1 MHIFTLHPDSEECV
15 QECVALLGLSAACL
29 LPSHSS
35 LWDQTDLSRPLKS
48 QPFHGVLSTLVS
60 SAIRRENLSCL
71 CLGSACSHL
80 WWENAPSQFPTTHPS
95 LLAQLGSLVY
105 YKHLESTFPY
115 MKKWGEGGLNALA
128 LSIDYFRQKPN
139 QKSQNS

>member
-1 MHIFTLHPDSEECV
+1 MHIFALHPDRKEWV
-15 QECVALLGLSAACL
+15 QVWVALLVLSAACL
-29 LPSHSS
+29 LSSHSS

-60 SAIRRENLSCL
+60 TAIRRENLSCL

-80 WWENAPSQFPTTHPS
+80 WREKAPSQFPTTHPS
-95 LLAQLGSLVY
+95 LLAQLGSLIY
-105 YKHLESTFPY
+105 YKHLESTFPS

-128 LSIDYFRQKPN
+128 LSIDYVRQKSN